1 MELMKNKTKPKP
13 KAKKK
18 DLPNTN
24 GLFVMSKPSGA
35 ELEVNPDSVEHAL
48 SIGWKHQ

>member
-1 MELMKNKTKPKP
+1 MVSMKNKPKA

-35 ELEVNPDSVEHAL
+35 ELEVNPESVEHAL
-48 SIGWKHQ
+48 AIGWKYQ

>member
-1 MELMKNKTKPKP
+1 MVSMKNKP
-13 KAKKK
+13 KAKPKKK

-48 SIGWKHQ
+48 AIGWKYQ

>member
-1 MELMKNKTKPKP
+1 MELMKNKTKPKA
-13 KAKKK
+13 KEKKK

-35 ELEVNPDSVEHAL
+35 ELEVNPESVEHAL
-48 SIGWKHQ
+48 AIGWKYQ